1 MLKGF
6 LKKFGIREAIDFIEI
21 KGQYFLLKG
30 LGEYKDKIKETPVYA
45 GIYLGK
51 KGFVPGVYLL
61 DFINQRTKQKIIVDD
76 KAAWLFVCGR
86 DILDQGV
93 IKGDVKKGDF
103 VLVLNKTK
111 ECLGYGKAVMGNIFL
126 KNYFDI
132 GDFLRREKK

>member
-30 LGEYKDKIKETPVYA
+30 LGEYKDKIKETQVYA

-61 DFINQRTKQKIIVDD
+61 DFIKQRTKQKIIVDD
-76 KAAWLFVCGR
+76 KAAWIFVCGR

-111 ECLGYGKAVMGNIFL
+111 ECLGYGKAVMGNVFL